1 MLEQSSKE
9 RYIQGEGNGRRGE
22 GEGGREGGREGERER
37 GRERELE
44 RETTYTCFS
53 FSVTTY
59 QNDLYTLM
67 NTRVDHFIEMTVV
80 SVCVS
85 VCLCSCW

>member
-1 MLEQSSKE
+1 M
-9 RYIQGEGNGRRGE
+9 
-22 GEGGREGGREGERER
+22 
-37 GRERELE
+37 

-80 SVCVS
+80 SVCLS
-85 VCLCSCW
+85 VCVCVCAAAGEAGQGLGGVLAL